1 MDFLHTLLFDEKS
14 VAHAILVIAAVATSG
29 LALGSYAV
37 RGVKLGIAGVLF
49 TGILVGHF
57 GITVNHEILEFLR
70 EMGLVLFVYMVG
82 LQVGPGFFASL
93 RQNGLKLNMLA
104 ASIVFLGLGM
114 ALLVHL
120 IGGVELPVA
129 VGLLAGGVTNTPSLG
144 AAQQALRDILG
155 ATHPSVAMPGV
166 GYAIAYPFGILG
178 ILLAMLIIRM
188 VLRISVPKE
197 AHAYAQ
203 DRESETENLE
213 TMSIIV
219 ENQNLDNL
227 TLREI
232 PGLKEIGVNVSR
244 IRQGDEVKVA
254 TGETPL
260 RLGDIIHAVGSPAAL
275 RKLEII
281 VGHHTSDDL
290 SREPSNLTVRS
301 IIVTAKE
308 VLGKSLGQLNLRSI
322 HNVTLTRVR
331 RGDVELLA
339 AKDLQLQ
346 FGDVVRVVGE
356 LRSVQTVE
364 GVLGN
369 STHTLYDP
377 KLSPIFFGIILGVIL
392 GSIPISLPGF
402 PAPVR
407 LGLAGGPLVVSII
420 LSRLAKV
427 GPVISYFPRSAN
439 LALREFGIILF
450 LSCVGLKAGGHF
462 FETLLQGDGLYWMGC
477 AALITFVP
485 LIIVGFIGRVVMKV
499 NYLSLCGLLAG
510 SMTDP
515 PALAF
520 ANTLATS
527 DAPSL
532 TYATVYP
539 LVMLL
544 RVLTAQALVVL
555 LM

>member
-1 MDFLHTLLFDEKS
+1 MDFLLTLIHDEKS
-14 VAHAILVIAAVATSG
+14 VAHAILVIAVVATSG

-57 GITVNHEILEFLR
+57 GIKVNPEILEFLR

-93 RQNGLKLNMLA
+93 RQNGLKLNLLA
-104 ASIVFLGLGM
+104 ASIVFLGVFA
-114 ALLVHL
+114 ALLVHK

-144 AAQQALRDILG
+144 AAQQALRDLLG
-155 ATHPSVAMPGV
+155 ASHPSVAMPGV

-197 AHAYAQ
+197 AEAFAQ
-203 DRESETENLE
+203 TRENETENLE
-213 TMSIIV
+213 TMSIVV
-219 ENQNLDNL
+219 ENNNLDNL
-227 TLREI
+227 PLRDI
-232 PGLKEIGVNVSR
+232 PGVKDIGVTISR
-244 IRQGDEVKVA
+244 VRHGDDVKVA
-254 TGETPL
+254 GGDTIL
-260 RLGDIIHAVGSPAAL
+260 HLGDIIHAVGSPTAL
-275 RKLEII
+275 KKLEII
-281 VGHHTSDDL
+281 VGQHAPNDL
-290 SREPSNLTVRS
+290 SREPSNLAVRS

-308 VLGKSLGQLNLRSI
+308 VLGKSLGTLNLRTL

-331 RGDVELLA
+331 RGDVELLGS
-339 AKDLQLQ
+339 KDLHLQ

-356 LRSVQTVE
+356 TRAVQSVE
-364 GVLGN
+364 GILGN

-377 KLSPIFFGIILGVIL
+377 KLSPIFFGIILGVII
-392 GSIPISLPGF
+392 GNIPIPLPGF

-407 LGLAGGPLVVSII
+407 LGLAGGPLVVSLI

-450 LSCVGLKAGGHF
+450 LACVGLKAGGHF

-477 AALITFVP
+477 AALITFIP
-485 LIIVGFIGRVVMKV
+485 LIIVGFVARVVMKL
-499 NYLSLCGLLAG
+499 NYLSVCGLLAG